1 MGFLSSL
8 APVIGGV
15 AGAFLGGPAGA
26 MAGASMGGALS
37 SAVGQSEANA
47 ANLGIAHD
55 QMAFQ
60 ERMSNTAHQR
70 EVADL
75 KAAGLNPILSAGG
88 GGASAPTGASAMMQ
102 NEAPD
107 FSSAIQSAMQ
117 AKQLQQNLDLGE
129 EQIKKTA
136 SEAKTAAENSVIA
149 NNQRHLSNWEVQ
161 AKTGIYYDH
170 DPVPDKIRDYFEKK
184 MDSDLSDYKTNMS
197 NNATSVKQN
206 EVLNK
211 HADID
216 KKIAPLDAIIDRLG
230 TVIPGANGAKQLFKK
245 DFPKNVKPVN
255 MDTGEIHK

>member
-15 AGAFLGGPAGA
+15 AGAFLGGPKGA
-26 MAGASMGGALS
+26 MAGASMGAAFS
-37 SAVGQSEANA
+37 SAQGQSEANE
-47 ANLGIAHD
+47 ANRDIANT
-55 QMAFQ
+55 QMNFQ

-88 GGASAPTGASAMMQ
+88 SGASAPGGASAMMQ

-107 FSSAIQSAMQ
+107 LSSAIQSALQ
-117 AKQLQQNLDLGE
+117 AKQLQQSLELGA
-129 EQIKKTA
+129 EQIKKTQE
-136 SEAKTAAENSVIA
+136 EAKIAKSNATIA
-149 NNQRHLSNWEVQ
+149 NNNEKLSDWNTQVI
-161 AKTGIYYDH
+161 AGIEMTDN
-170 DPVPDKIRDYFEKK
+170 PVPDEMRKYLSNKIS
-184 MDSDLSDYKTNMS
+184 SDLSDYRTNMS

-206 EVLNK
+206 EVLNR
-211 HADID
+211 HAEID
-216 KKIAPLDAIIDRLG
+216 KKVAPLDAVIDRLG

-255 MDTGEIHK
+255 MDTGEIYK

>member
-1 MGFLSSL
+1 MSFLSSL
-8 APVIGGV
+8 APVFGGV

-26 MAGASMGGALS
+26 LAGATIGGELS
-37 SAVGQSEANA
+37 SAVGRSEANA
-47 ANLGIAHD
+47 ANLGIAQN

-70 EVADL
+70 EIADL

-88 GGASAPTGASAMMQ
+88 GGASAPSGASAMMQ

-117 AKQLQQNLDLGE
+117 AKQLQQNLELGE
-129 EQIKKTA
+129 QQIKKTA
-136 SEAKTAAENSVIA
+136 SEAKTANSNANIA
-149 NNQRHLSNWEVQ
+149 NNQEKINDWETQV
-161 AKTGIYYDH
+161 KTGMVATDN
-170 DPVPDKIRDYFEKK
+170 PVPDKIRAYMEKRLE
-184 MDSDLSDYKTNMS
+184 SDISDFKTNMS

-216 KKIAPLDAIIDRLG
+216 KNVAPLDAIIDRLG

-255 MDTGEIHK
+255 MDTGEIYK